1 MRFLLIF
8 LLVVLYLFGLVYIE
22 SELVK
27 FNIRKEQLKNQVQE
41 LKNEKSGLIAKVA
54 SLSNL
59 ARIETEAKK
68 HGFIFPTKDD
78 VIGVIK

>member
-8 LLVVLYLFGLVYIE
+8 LLVILYLFGIVYIE

-27 FNIRKEQLKNQVQE
+27 FNIRKENLKNQIQE
-41 LKNEKSGLIAKVA
+41 LKNEKANLMAKVV

-68 HGFIFPTKDD
+68 HDFIFPTKDD
-78 VIGVIK
+78 ILGVIK

>member
-8 LLVVLYLFGLVYIE
+8 LLVILYLFGLVYIE

-27 FNIRKEQLKNQVQE
+27 FNIRKENLKNHLQE
-41 LKNEKSGLIAKVA
+41 LKNEKANLMAKVA

-68 HGFIFPTKDD
+68 HDFIFPAKDD
-78 VIGVIK
+78 ILGVIK

>member
-8 LLVVLYLFGLVYIE
+8 LLAILYLFGIVYIE

-27 FNIRKEQLKNQVQE
+27 FNIRRENLKNQIQE
-41 LKNEKSGLIAKVA
+41 LKNEQANLMAKVV

-68 HGFIFPTKDD
+68 HDFIFPTKDD
-78 VIGVIK
+78 ILGVIK